1 MINPKLNNHEIFDNV
16 FWITLDD
23 GLPRLATKNLDPGEK
38 IYGEKLVLID
48 GIEYRLWNAN
58 RSKLA
63 AAILKKIKTN
73 PIKSGIHIL
82 YLGAAS
88 GTTPSHISDMITS
101 SGILYC
107 IEFSAR
113 VCRDLVK
120 ICERRENMIPILA
133 DARFPEKYSAFV
145 GGVDIIY
152 ADIAQQEQASI
163 ICENAKWF
171 LKKDGFVLFC
181 IKSRS
186 IDVTKKPE
194 QIYKEEVNILKQFG
208 FQILEQVHLDPFSSD
223 HAFVIA
229 KYTNPFINDERV

>member
-1 MINPKLNNHEIFDNV
+1 MTNPKLNNHDIFENV
-16 FWITLDD
+16 FWITLED
-23 GLPRLATKNLDPGEK
+23 GLPRLATKNFDPGEK

-73 PIKSGIHIL
+73 PIKPGVQIL

-88 GTTPSHISDMITS
+88 GTTPSHISDMIES
-101 SGILYC
+101 NGILYC
-107 IEFSAR
+107 VEFSAR

-120 ICERRENMIPILA
+120 VCERRENMIPILA
-133 DARFPEKYSAFV
+133 DARFPEKYSTFV
-145 GGVDIIY
+145 SGVDVLY

-163 ICENAKWF
+163 IFENAKWF
-171 LKKDGFVLFC
+171 LKKDGHVLFC

-194 QIYKEEVNILKQFG
+194 EIYKEEVNTLKQSG
-208 FQILEQVHLDPFSSD
+208 FQIIEQVHLDPFSSD

-229 KYTNPFINDERV
+229 KYATPIKNDEI